1 MIVRHIIQHTPVVPN
16 DSVHGDHSHNLVTEL
31 VEKSPLQGFGEA
43 VLCHHFFG
51 RAVLNCNFLS
61 GNAVGD
67 EETPNVD
74 VACSLS
80 ARGFAV
86 LRKFDGALVVLVKD
100 SGDSVALGLHK
111 IFGPKSLGQHVVE
124 ANQFRFSGAFSV
136 LLLPGG

>member
-16 DSVHGDHSHNLVTEL
+16 ADSVHGDHSHNLVTEL
-31 VEKSPLQGFGEA
+31 VEKFPLQGFGE
-43 VLCHHFFG
+43 VVRDHFFG

-61 GNAVGD
+61 GNAVGN

-100 SGDSVALGLHK
+100 SGNSLALGLHK
-111 IFGPKSLGQHVVE
+111 IFGPKSLGQHVV
-124 ANQFRFSGAFSV
+124 V
-136 LLLPGG
+136 H